1 MSDILYCDVCDIKLS
16 SIYALRKH
24 LKTNLHKK
32 KLNPVS
38 EKYSCLCG
46 KQYKHRQTL
55 YAHRKNC
62 DTYINRPVQEGE
74 NVEQAENEKEE
85 KEVSQ
90 EPLLKKIEDL
100 EKKLLE
106 EKVENQKKEIESQ
119 KKEIDSLKKVAIL
132 ENKLAS
138 ATKITNNTTNNIT
151 NNNNITI
158 HAFGEEKIDYIT
170 LKEKIQ
176 FCNDKHFCIPNL
188 IENTH
193 FHPDHPE
200 NHNVR
205 LPNKKLKYC
214 QIMRDN
220 EWKTIPKDDAYS
232 DMKSNAFQE
241 LSDTND
247 KHENK
252 RIKERFEEFAKKFHN
267 DKKTNKI
274 IDERI
279 DMLFSNKT

>member
-32 KLNPVS
+32 KLNPVR
-38 EKYSCLCG
+38 ERFSCLCG
-46 KQYKHRQTL
+46 KQYNHRQTL

-62 DTYINRPVQEGE
+62 DTYINRPVQEGG
-74 NVEQAENEKEE
+74 NVEKAENE

-106 EKVENQKKEIESQ
+106 EKVESQ
-119 KKEIDSLKKVAIL
+119 KKEIDNLKKVAML

-151 NNNNITI
+151 NNITI
-158 HAFGEEKIDYIT
+158 NSFGEENIDYIST
-170 LKEKIQ
+170 MEKI
-176 FCNDKHFCIPNL
+176 KHCKL
-188 IENTH
+188 IYNSFQSFLKDVH

-200 NHNVR
+200 NHNVK
-205 LPNKKLKYC
+205 LPNKKEPYC

-220 EWKTIPKDDAYS
+220 KWEYAPKDKTLSTMKRNARDALEGT
-232 DMKSNAFQE
+232 FE
-241 LSDTND
+241 
-247 KHENK
+247 ENK
-252 RIKERFEEFAKKFHN
+252 RKFTPRNRDRFEEFLDRYDNGHRY
-267 DKKTNKI
+267 TNKC
-274 IDERI
+274 IDEDI
-279 DMLFSNKT
+279 TSLLLNSKQ

>member
-38 EKYSCLCG
+38 ERFSCLCG

-74 NVEQAENEKEE
+74 NIEQAENEKEE

-106 EKVENQKKEIESQ
+106 EKVESQ

-138 ATKITNNTTNNIT
+138 ATKISKNTTNNIT

-158 HAFGEEKIDYIT
+158 NAFGDEKIDYIT
-170 LKEKIQ
+170 LKELIQ

-188 IENTH
+188 IESTH

-220 EWKTIPKDDAYS
+220 KWKTIPKDDAYS
-232 DMKSNAFQE
+232 DMKVNAFQE
-241 LSDTND
+241 LSDTHD
-247 KHENK
+247 KHQDK
-252 RIKERFEEFAKKFHN
+252 IYGFEEFREKFHN
-267 DKKTNKI
+267 DKMTNKI

-279 DMLFSNKT
+279 DMLFSNKK

>member
-46 KQYKHRQTL
+46 RKYTHRPGLYK
-55 YAHRKNC
+55 HRKNC
-62 DTYINRPVQEGE
+62 DTYINRQEGE

-85 KEVSQ
+85 KEVSH

-106 EKVENQKKEIESQ
+106 EKVESQ
-119 KKEIDSLKKVAIL
+119 KKEIDSLKKVAML

-138 ATKITNNTTNNIT
+138 ATKITKNTTNNIT

-158 HAFGEEKIDYIT
+158 HAFGEENIDYIT
-170 LKEKIQ
+170 IRELIQ
-176 FCNDKHFCIPNL
+176 FCNDKHMCIPNL

-220 EWKTIPKDDAYS
+220 KWETIPKDDAYS

-274 IDERI
+274 IDQRI